1 MISDPFPEF
10 RPASRRGFLTGF
22 VVGAAAL
29 FSGTLAAIAARFLGG
44 ESRALPPE
52 AVALG
57 AESSFS
63 GPGPVEAVLA
73 YARPDGYRTEQR
85 RERVFVVRDANGLAA
100 LSSTCTHLGC
110 SVRWDA
116 ASRLFR
122 CPCHGGTYRPDGTVA
137 GGPPPAPLAR
147 LPIEIRAGQ
156 VWVRPAELA

>member
-1 MISDPFPEF
+1 MTSPEIA
-10 RPASRRGFLTGF
+10 PPTRRSFLSAF
-22 VVGAAAL
+22 VAGAGAL
-29 FSGTLAAIAARFLGG
+29 FAAVLGTIAARFLGG
-44 ESRALPPE
+44 VRGERPAPV
-52 AVALG
+52 AVGPAG
-57 AESSFS
+57 AFD

-73 YARPDGYRTEQR
+73 WSRPDAWRSEER
-85 RERVFVVRDANGLAA
+85 RERIFLVRDAGGLAA

-122 CPCHGGTYRPDGTVA
+122 CPCHGGTYRPDGSVA

-156 VWVRPAELA
+156 VFVRPPETA